1 MSISGVMM
9 GVRGQG
15 GRKLGPTLS
24 LLACPPGARSWAL
37 MLRRPETM
45 SLPKSGGEPG
55 GNLMKATACQCLREA
70 AAPQS
75 TLIEGIERV
84 TGYVGTGR
92 PSFSS
97 WDRPGFLHA
106 HIY

>member
-24 LLACPPGARSWAL
+24 LLACDH
-37 MLRRPETM
+37 ETM

-55 GNLMKATACQCLREA
+55 GSLMKATACQCLREA
-70 AAPQS
+70 AASQS